1 MVEDGIHLSDNRTHI
16 FAENFE
22 EFLRNFIFEA
32 YKNVGG
38 NRVNSESRI
47 LRITIVDQ
55 L

>member
-32 YKNVGG
+32 YKTLAGTSKQQIENIK
-38 NRVNSESRI
+38 NNDS
-47 LRITIVDQ
+47 
-55 L
+55 